1 MHIRIYLGTK
11 FQLKLTVFIFLDQ
24 IFTKIVF
31 QVKHRKIAL
40 LRVSMDIVYYIK
52 VFLTGTNMT
61 VF

>member
-24 IFTKIVF
+24 IFMKIVF

-52 VFLTGTNMT
+52 VFLTGTNIT